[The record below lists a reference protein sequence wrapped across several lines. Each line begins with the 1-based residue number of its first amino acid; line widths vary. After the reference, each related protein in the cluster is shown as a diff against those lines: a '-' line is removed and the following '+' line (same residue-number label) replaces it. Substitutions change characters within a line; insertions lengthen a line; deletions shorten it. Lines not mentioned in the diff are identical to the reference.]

1 MNSEIVKSLDLR
13 HFESCILHIKCKFYE
28 EVPNL
33 IGYEKPIIYLGG
45 EYIGYRV
52 KDNEKLAPDDNELCP
67 VTKME
72 LGNPVFMWVSGL
84 LLCGLSTD

>member
-1 MNSEIVKSLDLR
+1 M
-13 HFESCILHIKCKFYE
+13 
-28 EVPNL
+28 

-67 VTKME
+67 MTFQKLAKPSKMGICE
-72 LGNPVFMWVSGL
+72 LVFCLVVLFWY
-84 LLCGLSTD
+84 

>member
-1 MNSEIVKSLDLR
+1 M
-13 HFESCILHIKCKFYE
+13 
-28 EVPNL
+28 

-67 VTKME
+67 MTNELEKAFIYAGCKQICLS
-72 LGNPVFMWVSGL
+72 LGNDLATFWVSL
-84 LLCGLSTD
+84 TE

>member
-1 MNSEIVKSLDLR
+1 M
-13 HFESCILHIKCKFYE
+13 
-28 EVPNL
+28 

-67 VTKME
+67 MIQKCLV
-72 LGNPVFMWVSGL
+72 NPAFMRVCSTFKSL
-84 LLCGLSTD
+84 LITI

>member
-1 MNSEIVKSLDLR
+1 M
-13 HFESCILHIKCKFYE
+13 
-28 EVPNL
+28 

-67 VTKME
+67 VTQRYLKMRFWE
-72 LGNPVFMWVSGL
+72 THKLRQNL
-84 LLCGLSTD
+84 

>member
-1 MNSEIVKSLDLR
+1 M
-13 HFESCILHIKCKFYE
+13 
-28 EVPNL
+28 

-67 VTKME
+67 MITK
-72 LGNPVFMWVSGL
+72 LRKSP
-84 LLCGLSTD
+84 

>member
-1 MNSEIVKSLDLR
+1 M
-13 HFESCILHIKCKFYE
+13 
-28 EVPNL
+28 

-67 VTKME
+67 VTFYFCFTINYEQAKAFRNANGQYLRQSQWE
-72 LGNPVFMWVSGL
+72 DITVEVIF
-84 LLCGLSTD
+84 

>member
-1 MNSEIVKSLDLR
+1 M
-13 HFESCILHIKCKFYE
+13 
-28 EVPNL
+28 PNL

-67 VTKME
+67 MTPLSQGK
-72 LGNPVFMWVSGL
+72 GFYPVSGQKYYPVK
-84 LLCGLSTD
+84 T

>member
-67 VTKME
+67 VTGKS
-72 LGNPVFMWVSGL
+72 LQSLYLWAL
-84 LLCGLSTD
+84 

>member
-1 MNSEIVKSLDLR
+1 M
-13 HFESCILHIKCKFYE
+13 
-28 EVPNL
+28 

-67 VTKME
+67 MTNGARKSSVYADFRALVM
-72 LGNPVFMWVSGL
+72 
-84 LLCGLSTD
+84 